1 MATHRHTSEIEQEL
15 SHAAGCEVMVSFT
28 PHLIPLKRGIVSTIY
43 INLNKKCTTEELVN
57 MYKEFYKDEY
67 FVRVKNVGEI
77 PESKHVA
84 GSNFIDIGIVVD
96 ERLNRAVVVSSLDN
110 IVKGAAGQALQN
122 MNILFGFDEKTAL
135 SGAGFYL

>member
-1 MATHRHTSEIEQEL
+1 
-15 SHAAGCEVMVSFT
+15 
-28 PHLIPLKRGIVSTIY
+28 
-43 INLNKKCTTEELVN
+43 

-67 FVRVKNVGEI
+67 FVRVKNVGEL